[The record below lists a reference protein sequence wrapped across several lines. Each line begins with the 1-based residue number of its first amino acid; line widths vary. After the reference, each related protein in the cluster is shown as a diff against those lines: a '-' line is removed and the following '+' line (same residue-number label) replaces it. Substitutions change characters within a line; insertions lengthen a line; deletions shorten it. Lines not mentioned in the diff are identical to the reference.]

1 MRDGV
6 AGVFFVSGHTAGFVE
21 KYEVSCGEAAGG
33 RLGWLFLNQLSEIIC
48 RTVDNQQVRPGLVE
62 NDLLESV

>member
-33 RLGWLFLNQLSEIIC
+33 RIWW
-48 RTVDNQQVRPGLVE
+48 QVWWQEAVVKLKNGAK
-62 NDLLESV
+62 

>member
-6 AGVFFVSGHTAGFVE
+6 AGVFFVPGHTAGFVE

-33 RLGWLFLNQLSEIIC
+33 RIWWQEAVVKLKNGAK
-48 RTVDNQQVRPGLVE
+48 
-62 NDLLESV
+62 

>member
-33 RLGWLFLNQLSEIIC
+33 RIWRQEAVVKLKNGAK
-48 RTVDNQQVRPGLVE
+48 
-62 NDLLESV
+62 